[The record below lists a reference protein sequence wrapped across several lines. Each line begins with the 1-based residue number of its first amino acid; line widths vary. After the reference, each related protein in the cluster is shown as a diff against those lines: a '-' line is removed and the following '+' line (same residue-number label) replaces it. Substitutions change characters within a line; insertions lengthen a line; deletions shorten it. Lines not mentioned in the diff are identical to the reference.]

1 LQRDTSRPPQ
11 AILYILFIPVQ
22 TLEACVDNLLIGR
35 PIADIE
41 TPALLLDMGAVER
54 NIQRMADF
62 FAGRPCELRPHTKTH
77 KLPLI
82 ARKQVEAGA
91 IGVTCAKLAE
101 AKVFL
106 EAGIRNVLIANQVIG
121 PAKIQTLV
129 NLAAYGDL
137 IVCVDQIE
145 NARDI
150 AAAAGAIGRSMSVLI
165 EVNVGLNRCGV
176 EPGRPALELAQQLA
190 GLRGLRFR
198 GLMGY
203 EGGLYTHDLEAK
215 RRQCAESN
223 RLLVETKALI
233 EAAGLPVEIA
243 TAGGSNTY
251 DLTGVVPG
259 ITDIQPGS
267 YATMDEHSAAYGMD
281 FEQAVTVLTTV
292 ISRPER
298 GRAVTDAGKKSL
310 SVDEGLPVCR
320 LAGVAVAKLNEEH
333 GHLALTDGGQG
344 LKVGDKIEIVP
355 GHGCTT
361 IPLYDEYV
369 VVRDGRV
376 ESVAGILARGAS
388 W

>member
-1 LQRDTSRPPQ
+1 M
-11 AILYILFIPVQ
+11 
-22 TLEACVDNLLIGR
+22 DNLLIGR
-35 PIADIE
+35 PIADVD
-41 TPALLLDMGAVER
+41 TPALLLDMGAAER
-54 NIQRMADF
+54 NIQRMAGF
-62 FAGRPCELRPHTKTH
+62 FAGRPCKLRPHTKTH

-82 ARKQVEAGA
+82 ARKQIEAGA

-106 EAGIRNVLIANQVIG
+106 EAGIRNVLIANQVVG
-121 PAKIQTLV
+121 PAKIQALV
-129 NLAAYGDL
+129 GLAAYGDL
-137 IVCVDQIE
+137 IVCVDQLD

-150 AAAAGAIGRSMSVLI
+150 AAAAGAIGRSMSVLV
-165 EVNVGLNRCGV
+165 EVDVGLNRCGV
-176 EPGRPALELAQQLA
+176 QPGRPALELVRKVA
-190 GLRGLRFR
+190 GLKGLAFR

-203 EGGLYTHDLEAK
+203 EGGLYTHDLDLK

-233 EAAGLPVEIA
+233 ESAGFPVEIA

-251 DLTGVVPG
+251 NLTGFFPG

-267 YATMDEHSAAYGMD
+267 YVTMDEHSALYGMD
-281 FEQAVTVLTTV
+281 FEQAITVLATV
-292 ISRPER
+292 ISRPEQ

-320 LAGVAVAKLNEEH
+320 RAGVAIAKLNEEH
-333 GHLALTDGGQG
+333 GHLALADAGQA

-355 GHGCTT
+355 SHGCTT
-361 IPLYDEYV
+361 IPLYDRYV
-369 VVRDGRV
+369 IVRDGRV
-376 ESVAGILARGAS
+376 ESVAEILASRAS